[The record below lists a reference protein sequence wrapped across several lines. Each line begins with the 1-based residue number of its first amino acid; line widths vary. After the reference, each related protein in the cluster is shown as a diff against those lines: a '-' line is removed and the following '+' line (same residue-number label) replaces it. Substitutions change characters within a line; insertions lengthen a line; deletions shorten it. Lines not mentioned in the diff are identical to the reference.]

1 VNIGEKLMSVH
12 VVPIGLDSPERF
24 MEGFTKFSTSKVIF
38 LMGMKQTDIELEA
51 IKIKEEVK
59 KGIGKHVIVEEYNA
73 NLFSFSDC
81 IRELAKLITREKQ
94 KDEEKLVYINISS
107 STKVMTQAAYMAASL
122 FSARIYY
129 VPAEKYLSMEL
140 IPLLNNEDDNAI
152 KEMIESLKSEK
163 KYLSMGV
170 KEAFEIPV
178 LRTEPPDKNELAV
191 LKVINKAENSKYGS
205 LKSLVI
211 DGLKLSYTGSNKN
224 KYSKVVKKL
233 EEHGFVST
241 SRSGINKGIK
251 LTESGKVI
259 AEISYILENKISS

>member
-1 VNIGEKLMSVH
+1 MSVH
-12 VVPIGLDSPERF
+12 IVPIGLDSPERF
-24 MEGFTKFSTSKVIF
+24 IEGFTKFPTSKVIF
-38 LMGMKQTDIELEA
+38 LMGTKQTNIELEA

-59 KGIGKHVIVEEYNA
+59 KGIGKHVKVEEHKA
-73 NLFSFSDC
+73 DLFNFSNC
-81 IRELAKLITREKQ
+81 IKELAKLIINEKN
-94 KDEEKLVYINISS
+94 KDDEKIVYINISS

-129 VPAEKYLSMEL
+129 VPAERYLSMEL
-140 IPLLNNEDDNAI
+140 IPLLNNDDNEINDDETI
-152 KEMIESLKSEK
+152 KKMIKSIRSEK

-178 LRTEPPDKNELAV
+178 LRTEPPNIIELNI
-191 LKVINKAENSKYGS
+191 LKVINDAKGSKYSS

-211 DGLKLSYTGSNKN
+211 DGLKTDYLGSNKN
-224 KYSKVVKKL
+224 KYSKIVKKL

-241 SRSGINKGIK
+241 NRNGINKGIK

-259 AEISYILENKISS
+259 AEISHILE

>member
-1 VNIGEKLMSVH
+1 MSVH
-12 VVPIGLDSPERF
+12 IVPIGLDSPERF
-24 MEGFTKFSTSKVIF
+24 IEGFTKFPTSKVIF
-38 LMGMKQTDIELEA
+38 LMGIKQTNIELEA

-59 KGIGKHVIVEEYNA
+59 KGVGKHVKVEEHNA
-73 NLFSFSDC
+73 DLFNFSNC
-81 IRELAKLITREKQ
+81 IKELAKLITNEKN
-94 KDEEKLVYINISS
+94 KDEEKLIYINISS

-129 VPAEKYLSMEL
+129 VPAERYLSMEL
-140 IPLLNNEDDNAI
+140 IPLLNNDGDEINENDDDTI
-152 KEMIESLKSEK
+152 KEIIKSIRSEK

-178 LRTEPPDKNELAV
+178 LRTQPPNKNELIV
-191 LKVINKAENSKYGS
+191 LKVINEAENSKYTS

-211 DGLKLSYTGSNKN
+211 DGLKINYSGSNKN
-224 KYSKVVKKL
+224 KYSKLIKSL

-241 SRSGINKGIK
+241 NRSGINKGIK

-259 AEISYILENKISS
+259 ADISFILE